1 MPIRKE
7 SINNKWRGRGAFGQP
22 RDRREAQWPG
32 SVLLIQNKREDGCVG
47 VFCLCFAALIA
58 GVNGHRT
65 IITVVRSTS
74 ASGLWG
80 MASPAVLSTIYIY
93 IARTGVIF

>member
-1 MPIRKE
+1 M
-7 SINNKWRGRGAFGQP
+7 
-22 RDRREAQWPG
+22 G
-32 SVLLIQNKREDGCVG
+32 SVLLIQNKRQDGCVG
-47 VFCLCFAALIA
+47 VFCLCFVALIA
-58 GVNGHRT
+58 GVNGHCT

-80 MASPAVLSTIYIY
+80 MANPAVVLSTIYHPH

>member
-1 MPIRKE
+1 MGGIWSAGP
-7 SINNKWRGRGAFGQP
+7 RGAI
-22 RDRREAQWPG
+22 AMG
-32 SVLLIQNKREDGCVG
+32 SVLLMQNKREDGCVG
-47 VFCLCFAALIA
+47 VLCLCFAALIA

-65 IITVVRSTS
+65 IITVVHSTS

-80 MASPAVLSTIYIY
+80 MASPAAVLSTIYHPH